1 MPHIIKAFA
10 AAAVLAAATSTA
22 HAQVVTHRDI
32 GARMALAMIDAALAA
47 CEKNGASVTVAVV
60 DYAGRLRAF
69 VQADHAN
76 PHNLELARRKAYTAR
91 TFGRPTTEWGQRTA
105 EIPALAPQRNL
116 TDVIASGGGLP
127 VKIGNETI
135 GAIGVSG
142 SSTEGDEACA
152 KAGIEKVADQ
162 LK

>member
-1 MPHIIKAFA
+1 MIRI
-10 AAAVLAAATSTA
+10 VLAAGALAIAGSWA
-22 HAQVVTHRDI
+22 ASAQIVTHRDI
-32 GARMALAMIDAALAA
+32 GARMALTIIDAALSA
-47 CEKNGASVTVAVV
+47 CEKSGNSVTIAVV

-69 VQADHAN
+69 VQADQAN

-91 TFGRPTTEWGQRTA
+91 TFGRTTGEWAQRTA
-105 EIPALAPQRNL
+105 DNPALAPQRNL
-116 TDVIASGGGLP
+116 ADVIASRGGVP

-152 KAGIEKVADQ
+152 KAGVDRIADQ
-162 LK
+162 LN